1 MSMEDELKELDIAAD
16 PQIKELQKII
26 STLQRQ
32 LAQAKQKTD
41 AYVDATYRGA
51 FDAMYALGPIPP
63 VPEPPAHLAIGKPEW
78 ALAVGTDWQGS
89 KKTTTYN
96 TAVMK
101 RRVMQFGEKV
111 VRLAEI
117 QAKDHPIEGLVLALG
132 GDLIEGLFNYSAQ
145 LWQIDASLHEQW
157 ETVALL
163 LVDLVRYFL
172 AHFQKVVVVSEWG
185 NHGRIGSKRAEVP
198 KSDNVDRMCYTFARR
213 ILENESRLTWED
225 SPEDIQRIHIPSPTG
240 KGPGYRALLMHGDE
254 LGRNGFASPT
264 AWRAAANRWRAGAY
278 KWKFQDLYLG
288 HYHTDMEM
296 PIQGRG
302 KIYWTGSTESDN
314 RYARDSMAEG
324 GDPSQRL
331 HFIDS
336 EKSRVTAKYQ
346 IWLD

>member
-111 VRLAEI
+111 VRLTEI

-132 GDLIEGLFNYSAQ
+132 GDLVEGLFNYNAQ
-145 LWQIDASLHEQW
+145 LWQVDASLHEQW

-213 ILENESRLTWED
+213 ILENESRLTWKD

-254 LGRNGFASPT
+254 LGRNGFASPA

-288 HYHTDMEM
+288 HYHSDMEM

-331 HFIDS
+331 HFVSPELGRI
-336 EKSRVTAKYQ
+336 TAKYQ